1 MELEFN
7 IKGQEITRLD
17 DDKYL
22 VQDSKNYVQVKLN
35 FLTEEWEG
43 LQKYV
48 ILKTRFKNYNYPLG
62 LGDTFSFILPD
73 IVLTGEFF
81 RIGVYGSYYDYIE
94 ETETLIPTDECIIIL
109 KESVYT
115 QDISPTSDVPEDIFN
130 TVMRELEEKVD
141 KVEGKGLS
149 TNDYTDED
157 KAKVD
162 NFGII
167 VDDELST
174 TSINPVQNNVITT
187 NLQTK
192 AEIVH
197 EHVTADVIDFESSV
211 DVDLDKLLSD
221 LTEKV
226 REL

>member
-1 MELEFN
+1 M
-7 IKGQEITRLD
+7 
-17 DDKYL
+17 
-22 VQDSKNYVQVKLN
+22 
-35 FLTEEWEG
+35 
-43 LQKYV
+43 
-48 ILKTRFKNYNYPLG
+48 
-62 LGDTFSFILPD
+62 
-73 IVLTGEFF
+73 
-81 RIGVYGSYYDYIE
+81 YGSYYDYIE

-174 TSINPVQNNVITT
+174 TSINPVQNKVITT